1 LLVKLITGLKNHR
14 KSGLL
19 TRSLKIKG
27 ILMLLTIAKPQ
38 QFQPTSDY
46 FDGEFD
52 AAIGLPPKSQDGD
65 YWQGYLAKV
74 NETGNTP
81 F

>member
-1 LLVKLITGLKNHR
+1 
-14 KSGLL
+14 
-19 TRSLKIKG
+19 
-27 ILMLLTIAKPQ
+27 MLLTIANPQ
-38 QFQPTSDY
+38 QSQTANDY

-52 AAIGLPPKSQDGD
+52 AAISLPPKTTEGD
-65 YWQGYLAKV
+65 YWRGYLAKV

>member
-1 LLVKLITGLKNHR
+1 
-14 KSGLL
+14 
-19 TRSLKIKG
+19 
-27 ILMLLTIAKPQ
+27 MLLTIAQPQ

-65 YWQGYLAKV
+65 YWRGYLAKV